1 MNTRQLATRTLVQSI
16 TATIVFLIAW
26 LVVTNGKILLTF
38 FGGILIAVLFRE
50 SASWIGHKTG
60 VKSKFLLPVTIIAP
74 FVLLGL
80 FFAYTAPQISAQGEK
95 LMERIPQGDTYI
107 NEHLSGLPWGTQ
119 LKENLTNLSS
129 ADSEVSTV
137 VNAVSS
143 VFSSTLNGFGSFIFA
158 LFLGLFLAV
167 NPDWYIKGAVTLV
180 PPARRERIR
189 EVLGACGRALS
200 GWLVAKIASMVL
212 VGILT
217 TLGLW
222 ALGTDLA
229 LVLGVIAALLSFI
242 PNIGPI
248 LGFIPA
254 AMVSV
259 ITGLD
264 TLLYV
269 SILYVAV
276 QMIESYVLTPMLQA
290 ELADLPPALT
300 LFAQVALGAMVG
312 MAGILLAAPL
322 CVAAM
327 VFINKLYVEDILE
340 KPNENRQTE
349 HEQTN

>member
-1 MNTRQLATRTLVQSI
+1 
-16 TATIVFLIAW
+16 
-26 LVVTNGKILLTF
+26 
-38 FGGILIAVLFRE
+38 
-50 SASWIGHKTG
+50 
-60 VKSKFLLPVTIIAP
+60 
-74 FVLLGL
+74 
-80 FFAYTAPQISAQGEK
+80 
-95 LMERIPQGDTYI
+95 
-107 NEHLSGLPWGTQ
+107 
-119 LKENLTNLSS
+119 
-129 ADSEVSTV
+129 
-137 VNAVSS
+137 
-143 VFSSTLNGFGSFIFA
+143 
-158 LFLGLFLAV
+158 
-167 NPDWYIKGAVTLV
+167 
-180 PPARRERIR
+180 
-189 EVLGACGRALS
+189 
-200 GWLVAKIASMVL
+200 MVL
-212 VGILT
+212 VGMLT

-269 SILYVAV
+269 SILYFAV

-327 VFINKLYVEDILE
+327 VLINKLYVEDILE